1 MGFHVR
7 ELREAVGMT
16 QEELAVKSGV
26 SRVTIS
32 NLETKKEYSTTS
44 KTLRKIAEALGVT
57 IDRLFFGPSV

>member
-1 MGFHVR
+1 MGYHIK

-16 QEELAVKSGV
+16 QEELASKSGV

-32 NLETKKEYSTTS
+32 ALETKKECNTTS

-57 IDRLFFGPSV
+57 VDRLFFAPSV